1 MELQWPGE
9 LILSDIPYGHTE
21 GPQKKKKKKDII
33 FVM

>member
-1 MELQWPGE
+1 MEFQWPGE

-21 GPQKKKKKKDII
+21 GPQKKKKGII